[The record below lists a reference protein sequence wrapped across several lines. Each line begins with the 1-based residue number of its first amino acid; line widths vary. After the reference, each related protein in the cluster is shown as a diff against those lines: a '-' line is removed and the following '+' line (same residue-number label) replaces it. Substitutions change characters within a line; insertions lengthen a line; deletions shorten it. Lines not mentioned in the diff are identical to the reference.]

1 MKLELDREHEID
13 KDIERKLSQQFSAE
27 GLLAGP
33 SAEAAIRPLEEAAG
47 RPSEKSS
54 SRPSKKATGRATVK
68 AAVRPVE
75 ERTVRPSEEGS
86 DHIID
91 IEPSRFWDY
100 FKTSSAEDVERQ
112 SKNVFDINQSAGHD
126 KVMEVSCLG
135 CIPLNFYLQPTL
147 FTTALITTAKFFITS
162 F

>member
-1 MKLELDREHEID
+1 MKLEQDREHEID

-33 SAEAAIRPLEEAAG
+33 SAEAEEEAAG

-54 SRPSKKATGRATVK
+54 SRPLKKATGRPTVK

-91 IEPSRFWDY
+91 IEPNRFWDY

-135 CIPLNFYLQPTL
+135 CISLNFYLQSTL
-147 FTTALITTAKFFITS
+147 FTTALITVAKFFITS